1 MTAVEK
7 IEALIQE
14 VDKLQPLDKVIEG
27 LSDDKK
33 LIGHIL
39 KSYRNVVIMTTAS
52 IMIDRRGK
60 L

>member
-1 MTAVEK
+1 MTTVEK
-7 IEALIQE
+7 IESLIQE
-14 VDKLQPLDKVIEG
+14 VDKLQPLDKVVEG

-52 IMIDRRGK
+52 IMIDREGK

>member
-1 MTAVEK
+1 MTVSEK

-14 VDKLQPLDKVIEG
+14 VDKLQPLDKVVEG

-39 KSYRNVVIMTTAS
+39 KSYRNVVIMATAS
-52 IMIDRRGK
+52 IMIDRGGK

>member
-1 MTAVEK
+1 MTTVEK

-14 VDKLQPLDKVIEG
+14 VDKLQPLDKVVEG

-52 IMIDRRGK
+52 IMIDREGK